1 MSVMGIY
8 LTAFGCQTLRSVHG
22 VICDDGFSVSFQ
34 PFPKDSD
41 VLLHHHAL
49 DGQTDEDE
57 ENGSGRPR
65 PIEFRRKVIVKQAPA
80 APSTEQHPI
89 SPMAKL
95 LKEEEKRSEPRMI
108 PVVEAH
114 PVKLNYSIVDG
125 ISKHPSRQG
134 FVLVSERALVH
145 DTLQALMKVAAPLTS
160 SSSRRVWSKRGKHG
174 TDSGD
179 GYEVVHLDSLDG
191 KLMKKEVKPAP
202 PIMLVGEWI
211 RTHGEVELIKD
222 FQVLVETKPAKGD
235 WPRAP
240 LELENRIKVRV
251 NFRWWS
257 GMWTWV

>member
-1 MSVMGIY
+1 
-8 LTAFGCQTLRSVHG
+8 
-22 VICDDGFSVSFQ
+22 
-34 PFPKDSD
+34 
-41 VLLHHHAL
+41 LHHHAL
-49 DGQTDEDE
+49 DGQPDEDE

-80 APSTEQHPI
+80 DPLTDNNPI

-125 ISKHPSRQG
+125 ISKHPSRRG

-145 DTLQALMKVAAPLTS
+145 DALQALMKVAAPLIS
-160 SSSRRVWSKRGKHG
+160 SSSRRVWSKRGKYG

-179 GYEVVHLDSLDG
+179 GFEVVHLDSLDG
-191 KLMKKEVKPAP
+191 KLIKKEVKPAP

-222 FQVLVETKPAKGD
+222 FEVLVETKPAKGD

-240 LELENRIKVRV
+240 LELENRIKVRR
-251 NFRWWS
+251 NFRGWS
-257 GMWTWV
+257 GVWTWLWCHLIASCLMNCRSVILWMLRMRLESGTRL